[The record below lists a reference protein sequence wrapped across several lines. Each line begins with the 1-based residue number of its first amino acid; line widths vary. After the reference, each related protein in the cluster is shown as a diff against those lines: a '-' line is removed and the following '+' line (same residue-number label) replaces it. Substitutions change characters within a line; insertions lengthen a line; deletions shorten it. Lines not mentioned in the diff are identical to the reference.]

1 MSLPT
6 TLRTALDWPLT
17 TSRFPFTWP
26 SVIDELNGDLA
37 VRVEEF
43 EDEGHYVIRAEV
55 PGVNPDEDI
64 DISISGTMLRLSIH
78 REKHAETST
87 MRHYRSEFHYG
98 SFIRTID
105 LPTMAADEDVDARY
119 EDGVLEVRIKLNG
132 KAKSHQRIKVKHH

>member
-119 EDGVLEVRIKLNG
+119 EDGVLEVRITLNG

>member
-78 REKHAETST
+78 RKKHAETST

-119 EDGVLEVRIKLNG
+119 EDGVLEVRITLNG